1 MHIADLQHG
10 KIVTLDLVPLTD
22 IGLEKIPPNQW
33 ELVLTQIGD
42 ICALSYT
49 RQEQPLIV
57 AATDPKSQWELQRL
71 ISQETPRL
79 CWLVGVRSDRNQ
91 VVALTIQIHEF
102 SERVSLPELNVG
114 VDEKLVSD
122 MGRQLARRFSIEA
135 ACAWLA
141 DELLIAPGP
150 MPRAILVGRPDAQS
164 QQRRVFRLLGS
175 RFALDVEQQEGGGWR
190 GFRLTR
196 PKTALTPEEYRPIIL
211 AEGGF
216 AFIDQTVAGQM
227 RQGMA
232 TELDQI
238 VRTAGS
244 YMGVWL
250 EYQSME
256 GRRLLEEARQF
267 GWLSYDGCHRLPDG
281 RWTFQLTVEGHWTQA
296 QLNQAFSEEG
306 GRSLE
311 ASKEIPELLT
321 KECPILEDLFD
332 SRKTGQEKRR
342 PTFLAKMAGSAPDRI
357 LLRPESQDGE
367 PAPPPER
374 GYIHV
379 SLRGDLTRMERQRR
393 AHTRISTGQTSIPQ
407 LAFLLENQPVPVR
420 RRPSHEPLS
429 NSAKAKFHS
438 GLPTPRQVDAIRVA
452 LNTPDIAIIQ
462 GPPGTGKT
470 RTISAII
477 ERLTE
482 IAKEED
488 VAFDRVLLTSFQHDA
503 VENAAA
509 ITEIFGLP
517 AMKVG
522 RRRGGSSD
530 NLPLQAW
537 TRKTTAALEADM
549 AGRPARP
556 LRKLLEA
563 LRIAHASYVQSP
575 GTETEAA
582 RMLLEMGSMA
592 QEYLSATLL
601 DRIAGVA
608 NWLKLGVAGLDDD
621 SRDGLQ
627 AVRGL
632 RVQENAF
639 ADDGPRMAWRVLEK
653 LAGGTL
659 LKSEDHALLEKAK
672 DWQSLSPLNFL
683 PQLEA
688 LKNRLLDLLQAR
700 TPPTRT
706 PLVNAE
712 VVSVLNELVITLET
726 RVRDAIEEGPDVVLE
741 QLIGDLK
748 NDPDGLREAVQRYTV
763 VLAATCQQAVSNQ
776 MVEVLSDDVEFE
788 NVIVDEAARANPLD
802 LLIPMSLAAGRIILV
817 GDHRQLPHLL
827 EPEVERELELS
838 VREETRDQIRKSLFE
853 RLFLHVKHLEAQDG
867 IKRWVT
873 LDTQYRM
880 HPVLGSFV
888 SDAFYKEHGEDFLS
902 PLNAEANP
910 RFAHGLGGS
919 YEGKLAVWKD
929 LPNAEG
935 GEERAGFSWRRICE
949 AEWIA
954 AETRRLLEES
964 PGLSVGI
971 ISFYVAQVDALKHAM
986 LREELTTITD
996 DGSLIIADAWRR
1008 TVNSDGESCERLR
1021 VGTVD
1026 AFQGK
1031 EFDIVFLSLAR
1042 SNRIQPDDEKSTR
1055 RKFGHLLLENRLCV
1069 GMSRQKRLLIT
1080 VGDSAMAS
1088 EGNSKLVPGL
1098 HAFLKLCRGG
1108 HGTIL

>member
-22 IGLEKIPPNQW
+22 IGLEKIPPNRW
-33 ELVLTQIGD
+33 ELVLTQIGN

-49 RQEQPLIV
+49 GQEQPLIV
-57 AATDPKSQWELQRL
+57 AATDSKSQWELQRL

-102 SERVSLPELNVG
+102 SERVSLPELKVG

-175 RFALDVEQQEGGGWR
+175 RFALDVEQHEGGGWR

-238 VRTAGS
+238 VRKAGS
-244 YMGVWL
+244 YMSVWS

-256 GRRLLEEARQF
+256 ARRLLQEARRF

-281 RWTFQLTVEGHWTQA
+281 RWIFQLTAESQWTPA
-296 QLNQAFSEEG
+296 QLNQAISED
-306 GRSLE
+306 RSLE

-321 KECPILEDLFD
+321 NDSPIGAEFFD
-332 SRKTGQEKRR
+332 AQNTGREKSRAAFRGT
-342 PTFLAKMAGSAPDRI
+342 TAGSDTHSI
-357 LLRPESQDGE
+357 FLRPDSQDGE
-367 PAPPPER
+367 PTPPPER

-379 SLRGDLTRMERQRR
+379 SLRGDLTRMQRQRK
-393 AHTRISTGQTSIPQ
+393 AHTRIATGQTSIPQ
-407 LAFLLENQPVPVR
+407 LVLLLENRPVLVR
-420 RRPSHEPLS
+420 RTQPHEPLS
-429 NSAKAKFHS
+429 SAAKAKFHS

-470 RTISAII
+470 RTIAAII

-482 IAKEED
+482 IAKEQD

-530 NLPLQAW
+530 NVPLQAW

-549 AGRPARP
+549 DGRPTKP
-556 LRKLLEA
+556 LRKLLEL
-563 LRIAHASYVQSP
+563 LRMKHASYVQSP

-582 RMLLEMGSMA
+582 RMLLEIGSMA
-592 QEYLSATLL
+592 REHLSAPLV
-601 DRIAGVA
+601 DRIAAVA

-632 RVQENAF
+632 RIQESAF

-653 LAGGTL
+653 FAGGSL
-659 LKSEDHALLEKAK
+659 LSSEDHALLEKAK
-672 DWQSLSPLNFL
+672 DWQSPSPLDFL
-683 PQLEA
+683 PQLES
-688 LKNRLLDLLQAR
+688 LKNRLLDLLQAK

-712 VVSVLNELVITLET
+712 VVSVLDELVTTLET
-726 RVRDAIEEGPDVVLE
+726 RVRDAVDEGPDMVLE
-741 QLIGDLK
+741 QLIGDIK
-748 NDPDGLREAVQRYTV
+748 NDPVGLREAVQRYTV

-788 NVIVDEAARANPLD
+788 NVIVDEAARASPLD
-802 LLIPMSLAAGRIILV
+802 LLIPMSLAARRIILV

-853 RLFLHVKHLEAQDG
+853 RLFLHVKNLEAQDG

-888 SDAFYKEHGEDFLS
+888 SDAFYRDHGEDFLS

-910 RFAHGLGGS
+910 RFVHGLGGS
-919 YEGKLAVWKD
+919 YEGKLAVWKN
-929 LPNAEG
+929 LPHTEG
-935 GEERAGFSWRRICE
+935 GEERAGYSWRRICE

-971 ISFYVAQVDALKHAM
+971 ISFYAAQVEAIKDAM
-986 LREELTTITD
+986 QREELTTLTD

-1008 TVNSDGESCERLR
+1008 TVNSEGEACERLR

-1031 EFDIVFLSLAR
+1031 EFDIVFLSLTR
-1042 SNRIQPDDEKSTR
+1042 SNRIQPGDEKSTR

-1069 GMSRQKRLLIT
+1069 AMSRQKRLLIT

-1088 EGNSKLVPGL
+1088 EVVSKLVPGL

-1108 HGTIL
+1108 HGTVL